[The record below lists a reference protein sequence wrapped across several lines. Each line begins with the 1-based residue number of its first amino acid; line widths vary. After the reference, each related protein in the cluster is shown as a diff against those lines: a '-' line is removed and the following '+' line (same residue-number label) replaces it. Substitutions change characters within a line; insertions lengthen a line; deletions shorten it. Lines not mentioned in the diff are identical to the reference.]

1 MKYYKIFVDNTK
13 NLFTYSDE
21 NNQYEVGDR
30 VKVQFRNKL
39 VSGMIVAP
47 DEDINKSFNVLPI
60 KEKLYDEI
68 KLEPKYIELLI
79 WISDYYMC
87 PIGNIL
93 GAVMPKN
100 LKVQYDIYYEL
111 ADKNM
116 FIYNILDPIVLFL
129 RKRLETTKATLL
141 KKFPKEIINRMIE
154 AKILLKNSQKISLD
168 LETYNKNNNFDFKQD
183 EKTVI
188 EYFQKRM
195 KISSNVFKSAF
206 ADRWEKLLKDKIF
219 IEVKDIKDRF
229 EKNILSE
236 VAPFENKVY
245 DIDKQKNKLENLL
258 IELNDEQKTAKDAIL
273 NGSKQ
278 YYLLRGITGSG
289 KTEIYIEIIK
299 EAFLSGNGSIFLVP
313 EISLT
318 PQLISRFKKTFGN
331 NIAILHSHLTLK
343 DRTNE
348 WYSIYTGEKKIVLGV
363 RSAIFAPVRN
373 LKYIIL
379 DEEHET
385 TYKQDTNPRYHA
397 KFVALKRAQLENLK
411 VIFGS
416 ATPSVESFY
425 YTKTGLFDLVKMDK
439 RYNDSYLPEV
449 QMVDMKGEENIYFS
463 KILLKEIRNSLMNK
477 EQVILF
483 LNRKGYSTYIQC
495 TDCGYVEECEHCSIK
510 YSYYA
515 SQRIYKCNYCGD
527 IRPYTGKCSKCGS
540 QNIVHSG
547 KGIERIEEEIKKYF
561 DVPIISVDSEKAKEK
576 EFYNRVYRDFADK
589 KYSIMIGTQV
599 VSKGLHFPNVTL
611 VGVINADTILNF
623 PDFRSGEKTYQI
635 ITQVSGRAGRG
646 EKKGKVIVQTYQPE
660 NYTFQSVKDG
670 NYDDFYRT
678 EIKMRELLQY
688 PPFSKTINIGISS
701 KIEEYL
707 GDFLKKFKKEIED
720 PSVIILG
727 PMKSLIYKVSDR
739 FRYNI
744 FIKGDRKAIVH
755 YKRKLAKIL
764 ANYENEKNVRI
775 VIDIDPVNLI

>member
-1 MKYYKIFVDNTK
+1 MRNYKIFVDNTK
-13 NLFTYSDE
+13 SLFTYSDE
-21 NNQYEVGDR
+21 NDQYEVGDR
-30 VKVQFRNKL
+30 VRVQFRNRP
-39 VSGMIVAP
+39 VSGMIIAL
-47 DEDINKSFNVLPI
+47 DQDLKKDFKVLSI
-60 KEKLYDEI
+60 KEKLLDEI

-87 PIGNIL
+87 SIGSIL
-93 GAVMPKN
+93 GAIMPKN

-111 ADKNM
+111 ADENM
-116 FIYNILDPIVLFL
+116 LTYNILDPVVLFII
-129 RKRLETTKATLL
+129 KRTETTKATLL
-141 KKFPKEIINRMIE
+141 KKFSKELINRMIE
-154 AKILLKNSQKISLD
+154 EKILLKNSQKINLN
-168 LETYNKNNNFDFKQD
+168 LEIYNKNNNFDFIKD
-183 EKTVI
+183 KKNII
-188 EYFQKRM
+188 EYFRKRM
-195 KISSNVFKSAF
+195 KISSNIFKSAF
-206 ADRWEKLLKDKIF
+206 PDRWEKLLKDKIF
-219 IEVKDIKDRF
+219 IEVKEIKDRF
-229 EKNILSE
+229 EKNILSD

-245 DIDKQKNKLENLL
+245 DIDDEKNKLENIS
-258 IELNDEQKTAKDAIL
+258 IELNDEQKIAKDAIL
-273 NGSKQ
+273 NGNKQ

-289 KTEIYIEIIK
+289 KTEVYIEIIK
-299 EAFLSGNGSIFLVP
+299 EAFLSGNGSMFLVP

-318 PQLISRFKKTFGN
+318 PQLISRFKKTFGD
-331 NIAILHSHLTLK
+331 NIAILHSHLSLK

-348 WYSIYTGEKKIVLGV
+348 WYSIYTGAKKIVLGV
-363 RSAIFAPVRN
+363 RSAIFAPVKN

-397 KFVALKRAQLENLK
+397 KFVALKRAQLENVR

-416 ATPSVESFY
+416 ATPSIESFY
-425 YTKTGLFDLVKMDK
+425 YTETGLFDLVKMDK

-449 QMVDMKGEENIYFS
+449 HMVDMKGEENIYFS
-463 KILLKEIRNSLMNK
+463 KILLKEIKNSLMNS

-515 SQRIYKCNYCGD
+515 SQHIYKCNYCGD
-527 IRPYTGKCSKCGS
+527 IKPYTAKCSECGS
-540 QNIVHSG
+540 SNIVHSG
-547 KGIERIEEEIKKYF
+547 KGIERIEEEIEKYF

-576 EFYNRVYRDFADK
+576 GFYERVYKDFADK

-623 PDFRSGEKTYQI
+623 PDFRSGEKTYQL

-660 NYTFQSVKDG
+660 NYTFQCVKDG

-701 KIEEYL
+701 KLEEYL
-707 GDFLKKFKKEIED
+707 GDFVKKFKKEIED
-720 PSVIILG
+720 PGVTVLG

-744 FIKGDRKAIVH
+744 FIKGDRRAIVY

-764 ANYENEKNVRI
+764 ENYENEKNVRI